1 MAARAGLPPE
11 RIEAI
16 EAGDEALADDAP
28 GRAMARGIADAV
40 GADPEQALARV
51 AAPRRRVRAR
61 ARLARLPWPRIA
73 RWGTGL
79 LLVTGVGLSVWLAV
93 DWWRDRASAEP
104 PDVVYR
110 TDYVDELLDPPGVG
124 AR

>member
-1 MAARAGLPPE
+1 MAARAGLTPE

-16 EAGDEALADDAP
+16 EAGHELLGDDVD
-28 GRAMARGIADAV
+28 GRALARGIAEAV
-40 GADPEQALARV
+40 GADPEHALARV
-51 AAPRRRVRAR
+51 GVLRGRAR
-61 ARLARLPWPRIA
+61 ARLARLPWVRIA
-73 RWGTGL
+73 RWGAGLLVVTGL
-79 LLVTGVGLSVWLAV
+79 GLSAWAAV
-93 DWWRDRASAEP
+93 DWWRGRATAEP